1 MIDFKAQPPL
11 HLRISN
17 SLALPCFPPLVL
29 ITAYAFNVFVHCL
42 LPLIRIKFRRN
53 REFKLGGL
61 NNKHLLLTVLEALAC
76 RVNAC

>member
-11 HLRISN
+11 HLHVSD
-17 SLALPCFPPLVL
+17 SLALPCFPPMVH
-29 ITAYAFNVFVHCL
+29 ITAYVLNLFVHCL
-42 LPLIRIKFRRN
+42 LPLMRIKFHRN

-61 NNKHLLLTVLEALAC
+61 KNKHLLLTVLEAPAH